1 MSQPRTTAFKPPSPI
16 YNHMALTD
24 LLPNRPLQRAEV
36 DALDD
41 SEKIIGNFPVYL
53 EEVSRFAIALVVVID
68 ATAHALSYDVD
79 GEGWE
84 LVESRE
90 LDHPVAGGVHAAD
103 MDLIEELQS
112 TASQHA
118 GASA

>member
-1 MSQPRTTAFKPPSPI
+1 
-16 YNHMALTD
+16 MALTD
-24 LLPNRPLQRAEV
+24 LLPDRPLQESEV

-41 SEKIIGNFPVYL
+41 SEKIVGNFPVYI
-53 EEVSRFAIALVVVID
+53 EEVSQFAIGLVLVID

-79 GEGWE
+79 GKGWE
-84 LVESRE
+84 LIESRE
-90 LDHPVAGGVHAAD
+90 LDHPVEGGVHPAD
-103 MDLIEELQS
+103 MDMIEELQS

>member
-1 MSQPRTTAFKPPSPI
+1 
-16 YNHMALTD
+16 MALTD
-24 LLPNRPLQRAEV
+24 LLPDRPLQQSEV

-41 SEKIIGNFPVYL
+41 SEKIVGNFPVYL
-53 EEVSRFAIALVVVID
+53 EQASRFAIGLVLVVGD
-68 ATAHALSYDVD
+68 TAHALSYDVE

-84 LVESRE
+84 LIETCA
-90 LDHPVAGGVHAAD
+90 LDHPVDGGVHVDD

>member
-1 MSQPRTTAFKPPSPI
+1 MT
-16 YNHMALTD
+16 LTD
-24 LLPNRPLQRAEV
+24 LLPDRPLRESEV

-41 SEKIIGNFPVYL
+41 SEKIVGNVPVYL
-53 EEVSRFAIALVVVID
+53 EEVSQFAIGLVLVID

-79 GEGWE
+79 SEGWE
-84 LVESRE
+84 LIESRE
-90 LDHPVAGGVHAAD
+90 VDHPVEGGVHPAD

-112 TASQHA
+112 TASQYA

>member
-1 MSQPRTTAFKPPSPI
+1 MPLA
-16 YNHMALTD
+16 D
-24 LLPNRPLQRAEV
+24 LLPDRPLQQSEV

-41 SEKIIGNFPVYL
+41 TDRIVGNFPVYL
-53 EEVSRFAIALVVVID
+53 EELSGFAIGLVLVID

-84 LVESRE
+84 LIESRE
-90 LDHPVAGGVHAAD
+90 LAHPVDGGVHGAD

>member
-1 MSQPRTTAFKPPSPI
+1 
-16 YNHMALTD
+16 MALAEI
-24 LLPNRPLQRAEV
+24 LPDRPLQQSEV

-41 SEKIIGNFPVYL
+41 SEKIVGNFPVYL
-53 EEVSRFAIALVVVID
+53 QEVSQFAIGIVLVID
-68 ATAHALSYDVD
+68 GTAHALSYDVD

-84 LVESRE
+84 LIESRE
-90 LDHPVAGGVHAAD
+90 LDHPVDGGVHATD

-112 TASQHA
+112 TASQYA

>member
-1 MSQPRTTAFKPPSPI
+1 
-16 YNHMALTD
+16 MALTD
-24 LLPNRPLQRAEV
+24 LLPDRPLQRSEV

-41 SEKIIGNFPVYL
+41 SETIVGNFPVYL
-53 EEVSRFAIALVVVID
+53 EEASRFAIALVVVID
-68 ATAHALSYDVD
+68 NTAHALSYDVD
-79 GEGWE
+79 AAGWE
-84 LVESRE
+84 LIESRE
-90 LDHPVAGGVHAAD
+90 LVHPVDGGVHAAD

>member
-1 MSQPRTTAFKPPSPI
+1 
-16 YNHMALTD
+16 MALTD
-24 LLPNRPLQRAEV
+24 LLPDRPLQRSEV

-41 SEKIIGNFPVYL
+41 SETIVGNFPVYL
-53 EEVSRFAIALVVVID
+53 QEASGFAIALVVVID

-90 LDHPVAGGVHAAD
+90 LAHPVAGGVHAND
-103 MDLIEELQS
+103 MGLIEELQS

>member
-1 MSQPRTTAFKPPSPI
+1 
-16 YNHMALTD
+16 MALTD
-24 LLPNRPLQRAEV
+24 LLPDRPLQESEV

-41 SEKIIGNFPVYL
+41 SDKIVGNFPVYL
-53 EEVSRFAIALVVVID
+53 EEVSGFAIGLVLVID

-84 LVESRE
+84 LIESRE
-90 LDHPVAGGVHAAD
+90 LAHPVDGGVHVDD
-103 MDLIEELQS
+103 MDLIEALQS

>member
-1 MSQPRTTAFKPPSPI
+1 
-16 YNHMALTD
+16 MALTD
-24 LLPNRPLQRAEV
+24 LLPDRPLQESEV

-41 SEKIIGNFPVYL
+41 SDKIVGNFPVYL
-53 EEVSRFAIALVVVID
+53 EEVSQFAIGIVLVID
-68 ATAHALSYDVD
+68 ATAYALSYDVD
-79 GEGWE
+79 SEGWE
-84 LVESRE
+84 LIESRD
-90 LDHPVAGGVHAAD
+90 LDHPVDGGVHVDD

>member
-1 MSQPRTTAFKPPSPI
+1 MT
-16 YNHMALTD
+16 LTD
-24 LLPNRPLQRAEV
+24 LLPDRPLRESEV

-41 SEKIIGNFPVYL
+41 SEKIVGNVPVYL
-53 EEVSRFAIALVVVID
+53 EEVSQFAIGLVLVID

-84 LVESRE
+84 LIESRE
-90 LDHPVAGGVHAAD
+90 VDHPVEGGVHPAD

-112 TASQHA
+112 TASQYA

>member
-1 MSQPRTTAFKPPSPI
+1 
-16 YNHMALTD
+16 MALTD
-24 LLPNRPLQRAEV
+24 LLPDRPLQESEV

-41 SEKIIGNFPVYL
+41 SDKIVGNFPVYL
-53 EEVSRFAIALVVVID
+53 EEVSQFAIGIVLVID
-68 ATAHALSYDVD
+68 ATAYALSYDVE

-84 LVESRE
+84 LIESRD
-90 LDHPVAGGVHAAD
+90 LVHPVDGGVHIDD